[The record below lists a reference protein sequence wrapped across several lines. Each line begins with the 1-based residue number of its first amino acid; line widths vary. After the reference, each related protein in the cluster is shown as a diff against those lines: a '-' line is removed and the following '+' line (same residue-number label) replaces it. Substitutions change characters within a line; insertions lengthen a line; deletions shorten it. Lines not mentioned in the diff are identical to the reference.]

1 MGRIYREAESVVVW
15 LGQMSTFSEHLIPI
29 LTVLT
34 GQETTP
40 SAEVW
45 NCSEDQIISTG
56 AIAGI
61 PASVYKFA
69 ILGAATITWSQ
80 WYALSIPERVIGHYL
95 TSHVYTKV
103 HTDVGC
109 TGALLG
115 QAGCLPYRR
124 NGDKR

>member
-15 LGQMSTFSEHLIPI
+15 LGQMSKLSEYCMLIFDG
-29 LTVLT
+29 LT

-40 SAEVW
+40 SAEEW
-45 NCSEDQIISTG
+45 NGSEDQMISTG
-56 AIAGI
+56 ATAGI
-61 PASVYKFA
+61 PAWVYKFA

-80 WYALSIPERVIGHYL
+80 WYAISIPERIVGYCL
-95 TSHVYTKV
+95 TSYFHIKV

-115 QAGCLPYRR
+115 QGSCVPYWRK
-124 NGDKR
+124 GDEL